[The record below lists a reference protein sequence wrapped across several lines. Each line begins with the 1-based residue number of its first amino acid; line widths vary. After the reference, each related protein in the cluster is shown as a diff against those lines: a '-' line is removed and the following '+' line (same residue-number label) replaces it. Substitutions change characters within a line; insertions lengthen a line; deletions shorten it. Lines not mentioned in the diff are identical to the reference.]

1 LTRSGTTTFNTLQH
15 AQIFLLKEKQQAAH
29 ALSRS
34 FFEVIFMKRYL
45 GLLLIA
51 VLAVSVLSAAGVVT
65 TKQVAAA
72 DPAPYV
78 INVNAP
84 IGKTYSWKSHE
95 MNFHYNM
102 IDPLKLIVSKS
113 KGSTA
118 SVTLNTQPGQIT
130 RGQAGVGV
138 ALQPN
143 VGLDTRAWAGAK
155 DRQVIVKVTT
165 KTDITIKGDKL
176 VAAEAGVGTF
186 GTVSH
191 QGSKHEFVLIYR
203 DTGSDTQNVVDKQT
217 VSITQTKT
225 IDTSHYSSTTGS
237 PLTLENVY
245 TGICAMVLVETSV
258 NAPMVSEYASARVT
272 VERIEL
278 TFVT

>member
-1 LTRSGTTTFNTLQH
+1 
-15 AQIFLLKEKQQAAH
+15 
-29 ALSRS
+29 
-34 FFEVIFMKRYL
+34 
-45 GLLLIA
+45 
-51 VLAVSVLSAAGVVT
+51 
-65 TKQVAAA
+65 
-72 DPAPYV
+72 
-78 INVNAP
+78 
-84 IGKTYSWKSHE
+84 
-95 MNFHYNM
+95 
-102 IDPLKLIVSKS
+102 
-113 KGSTA
+113 
-118 SVTLNTQPGQIT
+118 
-130 RGQAGVGV
+130 
-138 ALQPN
+138 

>member
-1 LTRSGTTTFNTLQH
+1 MTRSGTTTFNTLQH

-34 FFEVIFMKRYL
+34 FFEVIFMKKYL

-51 VLAVSVLSAAGVVT
+51 VMAVSVLSAAGVVT

-84 IGKTYSWKSHE
+84 IGTTYHWKSHQ
-95 MNFHYNM
+95 MNFHYNI